1 MKLNNKLTL
10 VNTASKLL
18 IFIAIVFLVP
28 FMVRKVVLDLTD
40 KRLVVMQK
48 RVIGIIDK
56 VGINNFI
63 RTESDSSFASY
74 NILKEEYIS
83 LEPISDST
91 KISDKINNDERNIE
105 NVIVDYRVLSSVFLK
120 ENKKYLL
127 EIGKSLSNINQLD
140 NTIKKFAL
148 YILIAILI
156 ITVITD
162 ITFTNYFL
170 RPFKTIIEKK
180 LKPISNPTDF
190 DFREIKTTTDDF
202 RILEKTIHEMME
214 KINYAFL
221 REKDFTSHVSHELL
235 TPISLL
241 QSRLEN
247 ILSDQNISENVALK
261 VIESQKTLTRLKKII
276 NALLMI
282 SKIEHE
288 QYLKEDAVNMKYLVA
303 DVLEE
308 IDERFEEKKLNV
320 DVKAETD
327 FVIQGNKSLLFTL
340 LFNLI
345 NNAIRYNVT
354 HGRIFIRTFFENKK
368 FIIEVEDSGIGIPQE
383 KIKMLFDR
391 FKKMKFTDEESHG
404 LGLPIVKAIADFHNI
419 MITIS
424 SSEGK
429 GTVFKLIFPS

>member
-18 IFIAIVFLVP
+18 IFIGIVFFVP
-28 FMVRKVVLDLTD
+28 YMVREVVLDLTD

-48 RVIGIIDK
+48 RVMGIMNK

-83 LEPISDST
+83 LEPIADST
-91 KISDKINNDERNIE
+91 KISDKIDDDERNIE
-105 NVIVDYRVLSSVFLK
+105 NVVVDYRVLSSVFLK
-120 ENKKYLL
+120 DNKKYLL
-127 EIGKSLSNINQLD
+127 EIGKSLANINQLD
-140 NTIKKFAL
+140 ETIKKFAL
-148 YILIAILI
+148 YILLVILT
-156 ITVITD
+156 ITVMAD
-162 ITFTNYFL
+162 IAFTNFFL
-170 RPFKTIIEKK
+170 RPFKIIMDKK
-180 LKPISNPTDF
+180 LKPVQNPSDF
-190 DFREIKTTTDDF
+190 DFEEIKTSTTDF
-202 RILEKTIHEMME
+202 KLLEKTINEMME

-221 REKDFTSHVSHELL
+221 REKEFTSNVSHELL

-247 ILSDQNISENVALK
+247 ILSDQSISENVALK

-276 NALLMI
+276 SALLMI

-288 QYLKEDAVNMKYLVA
+288 QYLKDDAVNIKYLVA

-308 IDERFEEKKLNV
+308 IDERFEEKKISV
-320 DVKAETD
+320 DVKAEID
-327 FVIQGNKSLLFTL
+327 YVVQGNKSLLFTL

-345 NNAIRYNVT
+345 NNAIKYNVPD
-354 HGRIFIRTFFENKK
+354 GKIFIRTFFENQNCVL
-368 FIIEVEDSGIGIPQE
+368 EVEDTGIGIPSE
-383 KIKMLFDR
+383 KIKTLFDR

-404 LGLPIVKAIADFHNI
+404 LGLPLVKAIADFHNI
-419 MITIS
+419 TIYIT

-429 GTVFKLIFPS
+429 ESLFKLVFPI